1 MLETF
6 LQYLQR
12 ILVAPLVHNNNQLQT
27 RQVIYLALLQRHSI
41 LQRMRVKVDWRARVL
56 QVRELMISSALMLRH
71 NNNSSHKCS
80 RIKPQL
86 LKLII
91 LSQVIYWT
99 YFQQTSHLAAMISS
113 LKTNLTIS
121 SLQITSHWPLH
132 KTKSLIMT
140 NTLSSTASTN
150 KISSSSNSLQ
160 EQQALVG
167 SKINSRLRATCRALT
182 PSAS

>member
-6 LQYLQR
+6 PQYLQR
-12 ILVAPLVHNNNQLQT
+12 ILVAPLVHNNNQPQT
-27 RQVIYLALLQRHSI
+27 RQVIYLAFLQRHSI

-56 QVRELMISSALMLRH
+56 QARELMISSALMLHH

-99 YFQQTSHLAAMISS
+99 YFQQTSHLAAMISN
-113 LKTNLTIS
+113 LKTNSTIS
-121 SLQITSHWPLH
+121 SPQITSHWRLH

-140 NTLSSTASTN
+140 NTLSLTASTT
-150 KISSSSNSLQ
+150 KVSSSSSSLQ

-167 SKINSRLRATCRALT
+167 SKINSRHRATCRALT